1 MNNRSM
7 KMYLLNAPL
16 YNSKTKQKPKGKMK
30 GAVRSNEQ
38 KIKYNLK
45 ETSFRESFQNRSLM
59 TIYITSRSKRLSIPV
74 EFLLVLIIYFYLNK
88 FRQLVYTS

>member
-1 MNNRSM
+1 
-7 KMYLLNAPL
+7 MYLLSAPF
-16 YNSKTKQKPKGKMK
+16 YNSKTKQKPKRKMK

-59 TIYITSRSKRLSIPV
+59 TMYITSRSKRLSIPV
-74 EFLLVLIIYFYLNK
+74 EFLLVLIIYFYLSK